1 MGIITID
8 HKWAKVSGR
17 SNIFVQSPTYPMDQ
31 SMTIPQLSGPN
42 NHCFFITPREV
53 LSTTQLN
60 DGGVF
65 LLFDLPADVLPTYKG
80 LACSITYSIV
90 ITVQTPGE
98 ANKMTKYAFT
108 VVGNG
113 SSIMPYEI
121 RCSSM
126 AIFGAGAVPAEDA
139 LLAMTMDEDDQTG
152 GNTESNADQ
161 PNSQS
166 SAFLGQLFNVRDR
179 DKYVCSLSMMS
190 QAEYIYP
197 GCDLSVNISF
207 EGSIQPCFAVR
218 AHVQLC
224 ENRSDGSRVQ
234 DKVIVESSRSTLSA
248 ETVHLKLHLPESM
261 STSFASPVVKV
272 CYQIV
277 VEFFLDTRT
286 AKSSSSSTS
295 SSAVE
300 STPSRASILVDEDDH
315 GEPFTWVIPVDVMP
329 VPYTRT
335 LTREVNAC
343 WDPAVE
349 VLQAVS

>member
-1 MGIITID
+1 
-8 HKWAKVSGR
+8 
-17 SNIFVQSPTYPMDQ
+17 
-31 SMTIPQLSGPN
+31 MTIPQLSGPN
-42 NHCFFITPREV
+42 NHCVFITPREV

-65 LLFDLPADVLPTYKG
+65 LLFDLPADVLPTYRG

-98 ANKMTKYAFT
+98 ANKTTKFSFT

-113 SSIMPYEI
+113 SSVMPYEI

-126 AIFGAGAVPAEDA
+126 AIFGAGAVPTEDA
-139 LLAMTMDEDDQTG
+139 LMSMVMDDDDQAG
-152 GNTESNADQ
+152 GNVVSSINQ
-161 PNSQS
+161 SNSQS

-179 DKYVCSLSMMS
+179 DRYVCSLSMMS
-190 QAEYIYP
+190 QEEYLYP
-197 GCDLSVNISF
+197 GCDLCVNISF

-218 AHVQLC
+218 AYVQLC

-234 DKVIVESSRSTLSA
+234 DKVVVESSRSTLSA
-248 ETVHLKLHLPESM
+248 ELVNLKLHLPETM
-261 STSFASPVVKV
+261 STSFASPAVKI

-277 VEFFLDTRT
+277 VEFFLDTRGST
-286 AKSSSSSTS
+286 TRNAVGNSSSSRGADSLTST
-295 SSAVE
+295 AG
-300 STPSRASILVDEDDH
+300 PSILVDEDDH

-329 VPYTRT
+329 VMYTRS
-335 LTREVNAC
+335 LTREVNEC

-349 VLQAVS
+349 ILQTVQVS